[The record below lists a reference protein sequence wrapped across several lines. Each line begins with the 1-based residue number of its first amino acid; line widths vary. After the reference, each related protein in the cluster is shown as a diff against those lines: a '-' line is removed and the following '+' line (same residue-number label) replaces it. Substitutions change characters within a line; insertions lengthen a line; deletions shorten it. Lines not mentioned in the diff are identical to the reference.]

1 MANTPV
7 FAATPKVALAQV
19 SVANT
24 NRDGTGTIVDVVT
37 GGTNGSI
44 INAIVVKAIATTT
57 AGSVRLYMY
66 DGSNTR
72 LLWEIDVP
80 VKTASASAGAWQYE
94 LPFIIYKPHLP
105 SNTWKIR
112 ASTEKGEVFNIT
124 VYYADL

>member
-19 SVANT
+19 STANT
-24 NRDGTGTIVDVVT
+24 NRDGTGTIADVVT

-44 INAIVVKAIATTT
+44 INCIVVKALATTT
-57 AGSVRLYMY
+57 AGSVRLYLY

-80 VKTASASAGAWQYE
+80 VKTASASAGAWQQE
-94 LPFIIYKPHLP
+94 VPFILYKPHLP
-105 SNTWKIR
+105 NNTWKLR
-112 ASTEKGEVFNIT
+112 ASTEKAETFNIIA
-124 VYYADL
+124 YYADL

>member
-1 MANTPV
+1 MAGTPV

-19 SVANT
+19 SAANAG
-24 NRDGTGTIVDVVT
+24 RDGTGTIVDVVT

-44 INAIVVKAIATTT
+44 INCIVVKATATTT
-57 AGSVRLYMY
+57 AGSVRLFMY

-94 LPFIIYKPHLP
+94 LPFIVYKPHLP
-105 SNTWKIR
+105 GNTWKIR
-112 ASTEKGEVFNIT
+112 ASTEKAETFNIT